1 MAEVGGEDGLAVVGA
16 LVVGEL
22 VGLREPVGTYEMLGE
37 SVGLAVVGALV
48 VGLVV
53 GFELG
58 FEHPLVVCT
67 SATTA
72 SLHCP
77 LISLYAT
84 QMINQGI

>member
-1 MAEVGGEDGLAVVGA
+1 MVAMDGGRQ
-16 LVVGEL
+16 
-22 VGLREPVGTYEMLGE
+22 REPVGTYEMLGE

-58 FEHPLVVCT
+58 FKHPLVVCT
-67 SATTA
+67 SATMA

-84 QMINQGI
+84 QKKAPPLHANSALL